1 MTTERNFEYEERA
14 FLAEDHFLQVKE
26 QLDSLAQVVK
36 TDNKTSYFFVLPNV
50 NVSIAASASKTV
62 VKYKGGQLGR
72 GNGFEEHEF
81 SIEPNALPEALRL
94 FTSLLKLEPQVSVQF
109 RINYDLGNNVEV
121 ALKYTQMWGFH
132 LEIEKLYSA
141 ATDEDKTGK
150 QHQAQQE
157 LEALAQKLG
166 ISFITDE
173 EMETFKEECK
183 QGLNRGHY
191 SPEEFRAKYGSL
203 FES

>member
-14 FLAEDHFLQVKE
+14 FLAEDHFLRVKE

-50 NVSIAASASKTV
+50 NASIAASASKTV

-121 ALKYTQMWGFH
+121 ALKYTQMW
-132 LEIEKLYSA
+132 
-141 ATDEDKTGK
+141 
-150 QHQAQQE
+150 
-157 LEALAQKLG
+157 
-166 ISFITDE
+166 
-173 EMETFKEECK
+173 
-183 QGLNRGHY
+183 
-191 SPEEFRAKYGSL
+191 
-203 FES
+203 